1 MISMEATTCEIGTM
15 TVAGYAA
22 KRFEKPNVAISVGPG
37 SDLDMFHIRNI
48 GKMIEEAE
56 SVLRSTICDDSFNK

>member
-1 MISMEATTCEIGTM
+1 MISMEATTGEIGTM

-48 GKMIEEAE
+48 GKM
-56 SVLRSTICDDSFNK
+56 F